1 MQVADL
7 NNPND
12 RKKLI
17 LAAVL
22 GLIAILFLWWT
33 FFGFGSSKSATTPPR
48 PTPQSVNTTTNA
60 LAGQVTTVQ
69 PRDPAPNA
77 NDLAE
82 LMKPID
88 GSVSIPSVPEPQR
101 NIFAFYEPT
110 PTPVKA
116 VVTPTPTPTPTP
128 PVLLAAV
135 SPTNVYAKTAEFT
148 LEASGDK
155 FAPDMKVF
163 MDGREMTTKYRSP
176 QQLSAAIPA
185 TMIANPGN
193 RQVLV
198 RTPDGRLYSNTLP
211 FNIQAPP
218 IPNYT
223 FIGMFETVPRVGV
236 AMVQDKGGTRDI
248 LSVQRGDLLGGRFR
262 VTSISEKELVLTD
275 ANLKIK
281 HTLPMTE
288 GDKSSN
294 PMSRPTPAVASEDDE
309 P

>member
-33 FFGFGSSKSATTPPR
+33 FFGFGSSKPTTQR
-48 PTPQSVNTTTNA
+48 PTPGSVNTTTTA
-60 LAGQVTTVQ
+60 VVGQITKIQ
-69 PRDPAPNA
+69 PRDTTSNP

-88 GSVSIPSVPEPQR
+88 FKIAAPSVPDPRR
-101 NIFAFYEPT
+101 NIFAFYEPPAPTPKQT
-110 PTPVKA
+110 PTQ
-116 VVTPTPTPTPTP
+116 TPTPTPTP

-135 SPTNVYAKTAEFT
+135 SPSSVYAKTAEFA

-163 MDGREMTTKYRSP
+163 LDGREMNTKFRSP
-176 QQLSAAIPA
+176 QQLSATIPA
-185 TMIANPGN
+185 AMIANPGN
-193 RQVLV
+193 RQISV
-198 RTPDGRLYSNTLP
+198 RTPDGRLYSNSVGLGVA
-211 FNIQAPP
+211 NPP
-218 IPNYT
+218 TPNYSY
-223 FIGMFETVPRVGV
+223 IGIIENIHRVGT
-236 AMVQDKGGTRDI
+236 ALVQDKSNREI
-248 LSVQRGDLLGGRFR
+248 LNVQRGDLLSGRFR
-262 VTSISEKELVLTD
+262 VTSISEKELVLID

-281 HTLPMTE
+281 HTLAMTE
-288 GDKSSN
+288 GDKSSS
-294 PMSRPTPAVASEDDE
+294 PTSRPTPTVAAEDDE